1 MALAPPR
8 PCPYPR
14 CPSLIV
20 YGSHCPTHPWCAN
33 PRGSAHQRG
42 YSTRWTAY
50 AADWLVRFPWC
61 GQRQDGLCYRE
72 HSACV
77 RRGAQVQAR
86 VVDHIVS
93 LAQGGRVFEAAN
105 HQSLCRSCNVVKG

>member
-8 PCPYPR
+8 PCAHPTCSRLVVGGGR
-14 CPSLIV
+14 CPD
-20 YGSHCPTHPWCAN
+20 HPR
-33 PRGSAHQRG
+33 PSAHARG
-42 YSTRWTAY
+42 YSSAWTAY
-50 AADWLVRFPWC
+50 ARDWLLRFPWC
-61 GQRQDGLCYRE
+61 GMRIDGQLHAQ

-77 RRGAQVQAR
+77 RRGERVPAR

-93 LAQGGRVFEAAN
+93 IANGGDVFDAAN